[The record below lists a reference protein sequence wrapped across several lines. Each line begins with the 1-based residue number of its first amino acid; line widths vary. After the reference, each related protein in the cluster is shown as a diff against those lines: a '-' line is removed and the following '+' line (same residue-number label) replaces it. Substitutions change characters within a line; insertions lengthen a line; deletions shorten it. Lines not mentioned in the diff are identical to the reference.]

1 MIKKDLK
8 KGNVEEIENQLI
20 RTDES
25 INIKDNLFE
34 KVMSIYEIAMKKV
47 EEIVK
52 GINDDYKEIYGYNI
66 VDHTMKRIKSPQ
78 SIVDKMKKKNYNL
91 NYKELI
97 ENVNDIAGVRV
108 ICPLRKDVYDVR
120 NIIAEMEDVKILNE
134 KDYIKKPKKSGYTSY
149 HLIVEIPV
157 EFEGTNIFVKVEIQI
172 RTMAMDFWA
181 TIEHHAKYK
190 TSNKLSKR
198 SSRKLVAYAKIINK
212 LDQKMLE
219 LLDE

>member
-1 MIKKDLK
+1 
-8 KGNVEEIENQLI
+8 
-20 RTDES
+20 
-25 INIKDNLFE
+25 
-34 KVMSIYEIAMKKV
+34 
-47 EEIVK
+47 
-52 GINDDYKEIYGYNI
+52 
-66 VDHTMKRIKSPQ
+66 MKRIKSPQ

-120 NIIAEMEDVKILNE
+120 NIIAEMEDVRILNE

-157 EFEGTNIFVKVEIQI
+157 EFEGANIFVKVEIQI

-190 TSNKLSKR
+190 TSNKLSR
-198 SSRKLVAYAKIINK
+198 RNSRKLVAYAKIINK

>member
-1 MIKKDLK
+1 MIKKDFK

-20 RTDES
+20 RIDES

-52 GINDDYKEIYGYNI
+52 RINDDYKEIYGYNI

-120 NIIAEMEDVKILNE
+120 NIIAEMEDVRILNE

>member
-1 MIKKDLK
+1 MIKKDFK

-20 RTDES
+20 RIDES

-91 NYKELI
+91 NYKGLI

>member
-1 MIKKDLK
+1 MIKKDFK

-20 RTDES
+20 RIDES

-52 GINDDYKEIYGYNI
+52 RINDDYKEIYGYNI